1 MEERLVPELS
11 GETEKNKGK
20 KEAEEGFLH
29 EIDVN
34 KVFIETGLD
43 KNGLCKLLGVGG
55 QSIDRWGEKKDNN
68 GNRPKYNSIVR
79 LLRAGA
85 TTETLFGVTCKPK
98 QAAPA
103 VPSPDFIAAHPDL
116 LEGLQEQL
124 IADLKK
130 RGIFSEDNIRDIV
143 RQEIDRLLPGKTDPK
158 I

>member
-85 TTETLFGVTCKPK
+85 TTETLFGVSCKPK
-98 QAAPA
+98 FPDTPELRTGQQQARKPIDHNDPEWQKLVKNALA
-103 VPSPDFIAAHPDL
+103 
-116 LEGLQEQL
+116 EM
-124 IADLKK
+124 K
-130 RGIFSEDNIRDIV
+130 RDGQI
-143 RQEIDRLLPGKTDPK
+143 
-158 I
+158 

>member
-55 QSIDRWGEKKDNN
+55 QSIEKKKKKKDNN

-85 TTETLFGVTCKPK
+85 TTETLFGVDSKPAPQLPESREPINFDDPK
-98 QAAPA
+98 FQAA
-103 VPSPDFIAAHPDL
+103 VKAAL
-116 LEGLQEQL
+116 AEM
-124 IADLKK
+124 K
-130 RGIFSEDNIRDIV
+130 RDGQI
-143 RQEIDRLLPGKTDPK
+143 
-158 I
+158 